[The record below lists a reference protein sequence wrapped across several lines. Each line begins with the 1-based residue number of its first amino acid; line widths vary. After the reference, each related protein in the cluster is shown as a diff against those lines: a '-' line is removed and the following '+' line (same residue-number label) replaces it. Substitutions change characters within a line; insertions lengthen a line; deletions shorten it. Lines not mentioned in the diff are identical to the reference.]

1 MNARTIIAAALI
13 ATPESSQI
21 YAIGHSG
28 ETLTVQFPKREA
40 GQIVGGGSVYQYA
53 NVTPQQFEEFQSS
66 PSKGA
71 YFGAHFKP
79 KAEEHPFVK
88 LTDEEVARFI
98 TPPAEVQQAEQQ
110 AEQQAA

>member
-1 MNARTIIAAALI
+1 MSNEKRFIARASLV

-21 YAIGHSG
+21 YAVAFQPD
-28 ETLTVQFPKREA
+28 TMTMTVQFPKREK
-40 GQIVGGGSVYQYA
+40 GQILGGGSVYQYS
-53 NVTPQQFEEFQSS
+53 NVTPQQFDEFLAA

-88 LTDEEVARFI
+88 LTEEEVAEFI
-98 TPPAEVQQAEQQ
+98 TAPVEVLEKQVA
-110 AEQQAA
+110 